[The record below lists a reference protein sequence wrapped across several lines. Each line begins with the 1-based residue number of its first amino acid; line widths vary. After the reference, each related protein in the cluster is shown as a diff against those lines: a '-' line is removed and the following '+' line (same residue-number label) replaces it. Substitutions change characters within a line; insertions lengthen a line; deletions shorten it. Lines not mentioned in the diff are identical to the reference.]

1 MRIHSSIAIFF
12 MQNEKIFISFENS
25 YETEFLKYT
34 KTLKKA
40 YKTYAVFMFSMRLLS
55 VFDF

>member
-1 MRIHSSIAIFF
+1 